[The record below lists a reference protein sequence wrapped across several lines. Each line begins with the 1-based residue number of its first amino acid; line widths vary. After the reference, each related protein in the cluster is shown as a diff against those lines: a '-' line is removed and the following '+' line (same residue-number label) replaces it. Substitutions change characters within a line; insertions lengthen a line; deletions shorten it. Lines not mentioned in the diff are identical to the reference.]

1 MNVLRA
7 WTYRVDRGMFAVTP
21 TSERMG
27 EAKRKARDLQQWL
40 DALTVEERVVYCTAR
55 ALYDRFIRPERVT
68 EMCYHS
74 VFFLHEYIKNSH
86 GIIVE
91 PTIGYIN
98 DGTDE
103 VFISHAWLDFR
114 DKKTDVSLTFTS
126 RPEINPPGQ
135 LIYHDRVFGQGHA
148 YSYHL
153 EMPNAGRVALEEIR
167 ISGGANMVDKKDREH
182 TRMLALAEDRS
193 QIRTYLDSAP
203 KGMTYE
209 EIVARISD

>member
-1 MNVLRA
+1 
-7 WTYRVDRGMFAVTP
+7 
-21 TSERMG
+21 MG
-27 EAKRKARDLQQWL
+27 EAKRKARDLQKWL
-40 DALTVEERVVYCTAR
+40 DTLTVEERVVHNTAR

-74 VFFLHEYIKNSH
+74 AFFLHEYIKNSH

-103 VFISHAWLDFR
+103 VFISHAWLGFR
-114 DKKTDVSLTFTS
+114 NKKTDVSLTFTS

-135 LIYHDRVFGQGHA
+135 LIYHDRVFGQGHV
-148 YSYHL
+148 YNYHR
-153 EMPNAGRVALEEIR
+153 EMSEAGRAALEEIR
-167 ISGGANMVDKKDREH
+167 ISGGVDMVEQKEREH
-182 TRMLALAEDRS
+182 ARMLAMADDRS

-203 KGMTYE
+203 NGMTYE
-209 EIVARISD
+209 EIAARISD

>member
-1 MNVLRA
+1 
-7 WTYRVDRGMFAVTP
+7 MFAETSG
-21 TSERMG
+21 SERMG
-27 EAKRKARDLQQWL
+27 EAKRKARELQQWL
-40 DALTVEERVVYCTAR
+40 NALTVEERVVYSAAR

-103 VFISHAWLDFR
+103 VFMSHAWLDFK

-135 LIYHDRVFGQGHA
+135 LIYHDRVFGQGHV
-148 YSYHL
+148 YSYHR
-153 EMPNAGRVALEEIR
+153 EITQAGRAALEEIR
-167 ISGGANMVDKKDREH
+167 ISGGFDMVDQKEREH
-182 TRMLALAEDRS
+182 ARMLILAEDRC
-193 QIRTYLDSAP
+193 QIRAYLDSAP